1 MSIVEVI
8 SYDDIKNFISDIS
21 FGGQLY
27 NIFNTGQFI
36 FRGQASDKYE
46 LIPSALRPETKVMF
60 DNISQ
65 RGKLPLDVEYI
76 QIEDEYRVL
85 RQFYKKCDMRGLS
98 LPNIDR
104 IRISFNDVMDFT
116 TSSINESWLPYD
128 LWEIAALAQHYGLP
142 TRLLDWTHDLLV
154 ALYFSIEDQLESKS
168 LPEGTKHF
176 VLWTLCLPPMSNSLY
191 SNFPFKI
198 IQPIYHGNPNL
209 SAQQGLFTMWQTTKG
224 VSHTPNGGTTINIE
238 QMTNRKPL
246 DMLLQEYAE
255 TNTKQYIGPYLKKIL
270 LPIDGAKEL
279 YKFLCVQKCTS
290 AKIYPG
296 YYGVA
301 RSIKHNASFIRY

>member
-1 MSIVEVI
+1 
-8 SYDDIKNFISDIS
+8 
-21 FGGQLY
+21 
-27 NIFNTGQFI
+27 
-36 FRGQASDKYE
+36 
-46 LIPSALRPETKVMF
+46 
-60 DNISQ
+60 
-65 RGKLPLDVEYI
+65 
-76 QIEDEYRVL
+76 
-85 RQFYKKCDMRGLS
+85 
-98 LPNIDR
+98 
-104 IRISFNDVMDFT
+104 
-116 TSSINESWLPYD
+116 
-128 LWEIAALAQHYGLP
+128 
-142 TRLLDWTHDLLV
+142 
-154 ALYFSIEDQLESKS
+154 
-168 LPEGTKHF
+168 
-176 VLWTLCLPPMSNSLY
+176 
-191 SNFPFKI
+191 
-198 IQPIYHGNPNL
+198 
-209 SAQQGLFTMWQTTKG
+209 MWQTTKG